1 MSIVAISD
9 TLGSR
14 GEMMGR
20 ELARRLGWEFADRE
34 AIAKAAEQFG
44 EAVGELHQVTEE
56 RPSLWERFTDSK
68 RRYLLYVEATVFEM
82 AARGRVVIVGHGST
96 IMLRH
101 ALRVRVS
108 APEHERVQR
117 VREAR
122 GVTEASALDI
132 VRDSDNERAARMRYL
147 YHVDVDDAF
156 LYDLTINSERVDVD
170 EGARLMAEGLT
181 LRRVQAT
188 DETHEEA
195 LDRACAAVAHA
206 RLAADPRT
214 RSQRLSVDSR
224 GRRLTLRGFADSE
237 AHKKVALAT
246 VRAVPGVIDTV
257 DESVIPSQ
265 VEAPAAVTHLTAHVP
280 PRS

>member
-14 GEMMGR
+14 GDVMGR

-34 AIAKAAEQFG
+34 VIAKAAEQFG

-68 RRYLLYVEATVFEM
+68 RRYLLYVEATVYEM

-96 IMLRH
+96 IMLRGVRH

-108 APEHERVQR
+108 APERARVER

-122 GVTEASALDI
+122 GVNEAAALGI
-132 VRDSDNERAARMRYL
+132 VRDSDGERAARMRYL
-147 YHVDVDDAF
+147 YQVDMDDAF
-156 LYDLTINSERVDVD
+156 LYDFTLNSERIDVD
-170 EGARLMAEGLT
+170 EGVRLIAEALT
-181 LRRVQAT
+181 IRRVQAS
-188 DETHEEA
+188 DEAHEQA
-195 LDRACAAVAHA
+195 LDLACAALARA

-214 RSQRLSVDSR
+214 RSQRLSVETSR
-224 GRRLTLRGFADSE
+224 RQLTLRGFADSE
-237 AHKKVALAT
+237 GHRGVALEI
-246 VRAVPGVIDTV
+246 VRAIPGVVDIV
-257 DESVIPSQ
+257 DETVIPSV
-265 VEAPAAVTHLTAHVP
+265 VETF
-280 PRS
+280 PRP